1 MGDSE
6 LTDAEVAEC
15 VDMITDSGGLAAVE
29 SFIADKHA
37 HAATVVDTW
46 AEGAAGAASAEGPA
60 ASARVRIGSAA
71 QERLKGFA
79 TALSYR
85 SS

>member
-46 AEGAAGAASAEGPA
+46 AEGAAGAASAERSA